1 MIDLLIFICF
11 KIILESENIK
21 QDGEEAESKISCSK
35 GVHYCDGRLAC
46 MCNWSCDCSDCS
58 DEPWWCFKNGELD
71 QEYINR
77 KFKENPE
84 TIPMIPEN

>member
-11 KIILESENIK
+11 EIILELENIK
-21 QDGEEAESKISCSK
+21 QHGENAESKISCRN
-35 GVHYCDGRLAC
+35 GVYYCDGRLAC
-46 MCNWSCDCSDCS
+46 MCDWRCECSNCA
-58 DEPWWCFKNGELD
+58 DEPGYCFKNGELD
-71 QEYINR
+71 QEFIR